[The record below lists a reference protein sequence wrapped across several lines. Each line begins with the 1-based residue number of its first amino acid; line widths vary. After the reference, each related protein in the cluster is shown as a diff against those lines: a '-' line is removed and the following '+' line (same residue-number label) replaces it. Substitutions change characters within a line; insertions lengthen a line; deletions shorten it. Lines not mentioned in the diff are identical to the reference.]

1 MLEQISAITGVS
13 VRYWQNFAAISP
25 GGHTFS
31 GYLCRQES
39 EKFGMLAIA
48 ELDGVERLEF
58 VYAMPKIHYPYAK
71 ESDAAGEEIL
81 RVEIPVPPDAVDARF
96 THKLDGTAI
105 IFYPLTAADGRVLEV
120 VPRTRLQ
127 PVVSPSRWG
136 NWNQLIAEAMPD
148 RSAVERAVTQE
159 RVILIFELWGYRN
172 AHLVTYTTPLAMT
185 LHTGV
190 HNGQVI
196 SYSRLSEIAERYGLP
211 LVDSVA
217 VLSPDSAG
225 LAQAYQRLQAE
236 MEAINQAAGEETFA
250 EEGAILMLS
259 TAENATLWKCKP
271 PSVEEIHWAA
281 GAGLSKANIEQALH
295 KMLENGYDFL
305 TGSVA
310 DLKSELESDF
320 EPTQIEYA
328 APLVTEVYNDFV
340 EEQKRRV
347 RLRQLVDESGLN
359 LTNLPNLMRVLSAHY
374 PKNQMGWVYATVK
387 RMYGL
392 E

>member
-1 MLEQISAITGVS
+1 MLEQIAAITTVS
-13 VRYWQNFAAISP
+13 ARYWQPFETVSP
-25 GGHTFS
+25 GGHAFS

-39 EKFGMLAIA
+39 EKFGMLAITQ
-48 ELDGVERLEF
+48 LDGEERLEL

-71 ESDAAGEEIL
+71 ETDAAGEEIL

-105 IFYPLTAADGRVLEV
+105 IFYPLTAPDGRVLEV
-120 VPRTRLQ
+120 LPRTRLQ
-127 PVVSPSRWG
+127 PVISPSRWG
-136 NWNQLIAEAMPD
+136 NWNALIDEAMPD
-148 RSAVERAVTQE
+148 RSGVEQAVTGE
-159 RVILIFELWGYRN
+159 RVVLIFELWGYRN

-190 HNGQVI
+190 QNGQVL
-196 SYSRLSEIAERYGLP
+196 SYKRLSEIAERYGLP

-225 LAQAYQRLQAE
+225 LAAAYRRLQEE
-236 MEAINQAAGEETFA
+236 MEGRNRAAGEETFV

-259 TAENATLWKCKP
+259 TAQNATLWKCKP

-281 GAGLSKANIEQALH
+281 GAGLSKANVEQALH
-295 KMLENGYDFL
+295 KMLENGYDFA

-310 DLKSELESDF
+310 DLKTELESDF

-328 APLVTEVYNDFV
+328 APLVEEVYRDFV

-347 RLRQLVDESGLN
+347 RLRQLVEESGLD
-359 LTNLPNLMRVLSAHY
+359 LKDLPNLMRTLSAHFA
-374 PKNQMGWVYATVK
+374 KREMGWVYATVK
-387 RMYGL
+387 KLYGL

>member
-1 MLEQISAITGVS
+1 MLEQITAITGVS
-13 VRYWQNFAAISP
+13 ARYWQDFATVSP
-25 GGHTFS
+25 GGHAFS

-39 EKFGMLAIA
+39 EKFGMLAIT
-48 ELDGVERLEF
+48 ELDGEERLEL

-71 ESDAAGEEIL
+71 ETDAGGEEIL

-105 IFYPLTAADGRVLEV
+105 IFYPLTAADGQVLEV

-136 NWNQLIAEAMPD
+136 NWNELIAEAMPD

-159 RVILIFELWGYRN
+159 RVVLIFELWGYRN
-172 AHLVTYTTPLAMT
+172 GHLVTYTTPLAMT

-190 HNGQVI
+190 QNGQVI
-196 SYSRLSEIAERYGLP
+196 SYRRLSEIAERYGLP

-225 LAQAYQRLQAE
+225 LADAYRRLQGE
-236 MEAINQAAGEETFA
+236 MEAVNQAAGEDTFA

-281 GAGLSKANIEQALH
+281 GAGLSKATIEQALH
-295 KMLENGYDFL
+295 KMLENGHDFL

-310 DLKSELESDF
+310 DLKTELESDF

-328 APLVTEVYNDFV
+328 APLVEEVYRDFV
-340 EEQKRRV
+340 EELKRRA
-347 RLRQLVDESGLN
+347 RLRQLVEASGLA
-359 LTNLPNLMRVLSAHY
+359 LTDLPNLMRTLSANY

-387 RMYGL
+387 KLYGL
-392 E
+392 Q

>member
-1 MLEQISAITGVS
+1 MVDQISAITGVNA
-13 VRYWQNFAAISP
+13 RYWQAFETVSP

-39 EKFGMLAIA
+39 EKFGMLAITQ
-48 ELDGVERLEF
+48 LDGEERLEL

-71 ESDAAGEEIL
+71 ETDAAGHEIL
-81 RVEIPVPPDAVDARF
+81 RVEIPVPSDAVDARF

-105 IFYPLTAADGRVLEV
+105 IFYHLTAADGQVLEV

-136 NWNQLIAEAMPD
+136 NWNELIAEAMPD
-148 RSAVERAVTQE
+148 RTAVERAVTEE
-159 RVILIFELWGYRN
+159 RVVLIFELWGYRN
-172 AHLVTYTTPLAMT
+172 AHLVTYSTPLALT

-190 HNGQVI
+190 QNGQVI
-196 SYSRLSEIAERYGLP
+196 SYRRLSGIADRYGLP

-217 VLSPDSAG
+217 VLSPDSGG

-259 TAENATLWKCKP
+259 TAETATLWKCKP

-281 GAGLSKANIEQALH
+281 GAGLSKANIEQALY

-305 TGSVA
+305 SGSVA
-310 DLKSELESDF
+310 ELKTELESDF

-328 APLVTEVYNDFV
+328 APLVEEVYRDFV

-347 RLRQLVDESGLN
+347 RLRQLVEESGLD
-359 LTNLPNLMRVLSAHY
+359 LKDLPTLMRTLSVHFA
-374 PKNQMGWVYATVK
+374 KREMGWVYATVK
-387 RMYGL
+387 KLYGL
-392 E
+392 G

>member
-1 MLEQISAITGVS
+1 MLEDIVAITGVNA
-13 VRYWQNFAAISP
+13 RYWQAFETVSP
-25 GGHTFS
+25 GGHAFS

-39 EKFGMLAIA
+39 EKFGMLAITQ
-48 ELDGVERLEF
+48 LDGQERLELI
-58 VYAMPKIHYPYAK
+58 YAMPKIHYPYAK
-71 ESDAAGEEIL
+71 ETDAAGQEIL
-81 RVEIPVPPDAVDARF
+81 RVEIPVPPGAVDARF

-105 IFYPLTAADGRVLEV
+105 IFYPLTAADGQVLEV

-136 NWNQLIAEAMPD
+136 NWNALIADAMPD
-148 RSAVERAVTQE
+148 RTAVERAVTEE
-159 RVILIFELWGYRN
+159 RVVLIFELWGYRN
-172 AHLVTYTTPLAMT
+172 AHLVTYTTPLALT

-190 HNGQVI
+190 QNGQVI
-196 SYSRLSEIAERYGLP
+196 SYGRLSEIAHRYGLP

-259 TAENATLWKCKP
+259 TAETATLWKCKP

-281 GAGLSKANIEQALH
+281 GAGLSKANIEQALY

-305 TGSVA
+305 SGSVA
-310 DLKSELESDF
+310 ELKTELESDF

-328 APLVTEVYNDFV
+328 APLVEEVYRDFV

-347 RLRQLVDESGLN
+347 RLRQLVEESGLD
-359 LTNLPNLMRVLSAHY
+359 LKDLPTLMRTLSVHFA
-374 PKNQMGWVYATVK
+374 KREMGWVYATVK
-387 RMYGL
+387 KLYGL
-392 E
+392 G